1 MSTPSLAHVRWH
13 GFLFLA
19 ITSIG
24 WALNWPAIK
33 ILLREWPPL
42 FSRGVAGVAAAV
54 ILAVIALARRES
66 LKVPRGSGAALLF
79 ASFTNVFAWMG
90 FGTMAMKHLSI
101 SEAALLVYTMP
112 IWAMLFAW
120 PLRGARPTLRDVA
133 SVVLGVLGM
142 AILFGGHGFAFGA
155 DKLAGMALAL
165 ASAMLFALGSV
176 MARGPLPM
184 PPVSAVAWQAG
195 LGCLPM
201 VILGWIFE
209 RPDMGAL
216 SALGFAD
223 LVYMALVP
231 MGVCYLAWFAA
242 LKRLP
247 ASTAAMG
254 TLTVPIMGV
263 AAGAIVLGDPL
274 GWRVIAA
281 GALTLPGV
289 ALALQSKRTGS
300 ASS

>member
-1 MSTPSLAHVRWH
+1 MSISSPQARWH

-19 ITSIG
+19 MTSIG

-54 ILAVIALARRES
+54 ILAAIATARGDS
-66 LKVPRGSGAALLF
+66 LKVPRGTMPTLLF

-90 FGTMAMKHLSI
+90 FGTMAMKYLSI

-112 IWAMLFAW
+112 IWALLFAW
-120 PLRGARPTLRDVA
+120 PLRGARPGVRDIA
-133 SVVLGVLGM
+133 AVLLGTLGM
-142 AILFGGHGFAFGA
+142 VILFGGHGFAFGA
-155 DKLAGMALAL
+155 DKIFGMALAL
-165 ASAMLFALGSV
+165 ASAVLFALGSV
-176 MARGPLPM
+176 LAKGPLPM
-184 PPVSAVAWQAG
+184 PPLSAVAWQAG

-201 VILGWIFE
+201 IVLGWIFE

-216 SALGFAD
+216 SAFGFAD
-223 LVYMALVP
+223 LVYMTLVP

-247 ASTAAMG
+247 AATAAMG
-254 TLTVPIMGV
+254 TLTVPVMGI
-263 AAGAIVLGDPL
+263 AAGAVFLGDPL
-274 GWRVIAA
+274 GWRELAA
-281 GALTLPGV
+281 GVLTLAGV
-289 ALALQSKRTGS
+289 ALALRSKRAG
-300 ASS
+300 

>member
-1 MSTPSLAHVRWH
+1 MSISSSHARWH

-24 WALNWPAIK
+24 WGMNWPAIK

-42 FSRGVAGVAAAV
+42 FSRGVAGVAAAL
-54 ILAVIALARRES
+54 ILAAIATARGES
-66 LKVPRGSGAALLF
+66 LKVPRGVTLTLLF

-90 FGTMAMKHLSI
+90 FGTMAMKYLSI

-120 PLRGARPTLRDVA
+120 PLRGARPGLRDIA
-133 SVVLGVLGM
+133 ALVLGLAGM

-155 DKLAGMALAL
+155 DKLFGMALAL
-165 ASAMLFALGSV
+165 ASAILFALGAV
-176 MARGPLPM
+176 MAKGPLPM

-201 VILGWIFE
+201 VMLGWIFE
-209 RPDMGAL
+209 RPDLNAL
-216 SALGFAD
+216 SAFGFAD
-223 LVYMALVP
+223 LVYMTIGP
-231 MGVCYLAWFAA
+231 MGICYLTWFAA

-247 ASTAAMG
+247 AATAAMG

-263 AAGAIVLGDPL
+263 AAGAVFLGDPL
-274 GWRVIAA
+274 GWREFTA
-281 GALTLPGV
+281 GALTLAGV
-289 ALALQSKRTGS
+289 ALALRSKRTG
-300 ASS
+300 

>member
-1 MSTPSLAHVRWH
+1 MSTPSPSHVRWH

-19 ITSIG
+19 VTSIG

-54 ILAVIALARRES
+54 ILAGIAFTRRDS
-66 LKVPRGSGAALLF
+66 LKVPRGSGVALLF

-120 PLRGARPTLRDVA
+120 PLRGVRPTPRDIV
-133 SVVLGVLGM
+133 SVVLGALGM
-142 AILFGGHGFAFGA
+142 VILFGGHGFAFGT
-155 DKLAGMALAL
+155 DKLVGMALAL
-165 ASAMLFALGSV
+165 ASAILFALGSV

-216 SALGFAD
+216 STLGFAD

-281 GALTLPGV
+281 GAFTLAGV
-289 ALALQSKRTGS
+289 ALALQSKRVE
-300 ASS
+300 

>member
-1 MSTPSLAHVRWH
+1 MSTPSSSRARWH

-19 ITSIG
+19 VTSIG

-54 ILAVIALARRES
+54 ILAGIAFARRES
-66 LKVPRGSGAALLF
+66 LAVPRGSGPALLF

-120 PLRGARPTLRDVA
+120 PLRGVRPTLRDVV

-142 AILFGGHGFAFGA
+142 VILFGGHGFAFGA
-155 DKLAGMALAL
+155 DKLVGMALAL
-165 ASAMLFALGSV
+165 ASAILFALGSV

-223 LVYMALVP
+223 LIYMTLVP

-263 AAGAIVLGDPL
+263 AAGAAVLGEPL

-281 GALTLPGV
+281 GALTLAGV
-289 ALALQSKRTGS
+289 ALALRSKRTG
-300 ASS
+300 